1 MRDSESNVRMYS
13 CVEGIGILFWL
24 AEQMNSTTDL
34 RVVKDLA
41 FWGILKEILRNLRNG
56 N

>member
-1 MRDSESNVRMYS
+1 MSECIPVWKAF
-13 CVEGIGILFWL
+13 GILFWL
-24 AEQMNSTTDL
+24 AEQMDSTTDL
-34 RVVKDLA
+34 GVVKDLA